1 MIHRSMLTATMFC
14 ALLMLTCSRVT
25 DHQERQ
31 GVSGPSATNDQSA
44 GVDSEGSIRAKTAEL
59 EASQKSAQVQTDFTR
74 LRDEFRQKITT
85 DLTDL
90 DHRIVLLERKARNSV
105 GNAKNEVEM
114 GLTQIRAD
122 RLAFTND
129 YKSLD
134 SATSANWDA
143 TKARLDKEWLALS
156 NLVDHS

>member
-1 MIHRSMLTATMFC
+1 MP
-14 ALLMLTCSRVT
+14 TCSRIT

-31 GVSGPSATNDQSA
+31 GFSGPSATNDQSA
-44 GVDSEGSIRAKTAEL
+44 GVDSESSLKAKAAEL
-59 EASQKSAQVQTDFTR
+59 EANHKSAQAQVDFTK

-85 DLTDL
+85 GLADL
-90 DHRIVLLERKARNSV
+90 DHRVELLERKARNSV

-122 RLAFTND
+122 RFTFTND

-143 TKARLDKEWLALS
+143 TKARLDKEWQALS
-156 NLVDHS
+156 TLVDHS

>member
-1 MIHRSMLTATMFC
+1 MIHHSMLTATMFY
-14 ALLMLTCSRVT
+14 ALLMPACGRMT

-44 GVDSEGSIRAKTAEL
+44 GVDSESSIKAKTAEL
-59 EASQKSAQVQTDFTR
+59 ETNQKSAQVQADFTK

-85 DLTDL
+85 GLTDL
-90 DHRIVLLERKARNSV
+90 DHRVELLERKARNSV

-122 RLAFTND
+122 RFTFTND